1 MKIIFLEL
9 LKGLF
14 LAACF
19 LVFCLILATCSRS
32 VYSNTVHPHGE
43 LALTGYNYEGAYSPL
58 WAFFMR
64 KISMLLHLY
73 VELGRDTFECAGSLC
88 SQSVNLLKL
97 HTNHLTVTCVALNYK
112 GAHSS

>member
-1 MKIIFLEL
+1 MKFKIIFLIAL
-9 LKGLF
+9 LKIKRFSYIGF
-14 LAACF
+14 VRCK
-19 LVFCLILATCSRS
+19 IT
-32 VYSNTVHPHGE
+32 E

>member
-1 MKIIFLEL
+1 MNFQNILWLRLLKSKMIGYIDPVRCKII
-9 LKGLF
+9 
-14 LAACF
+14 
-19 LVFCLILATCSRS
+19 
-32 VYSNTVHPHGE
+32 E

-58 WAFFMR
+58 RIFFMR

-73 VELGRDTFECAGSLC
+73 VELERDTFGCAGSLC

>member
-1 MKIIFLEL
+1 MKFKIIFLIAL
-9 LKGLF
+9 LKLKRFGYIGF
-14 LAACF
+14 VRCK
-19 LVFCLILATCSRS
+19 IT
-32 VYSNTVHPHGE
+32 E

-58 WAFFMR
+58 RAFFMR

>member
-1 MKIIFLEL
+1 MNFQNIFCLRL
-9 LKGLF
+9 LKLKRFGYIGRIQ
-14 LAACF
+14 CK
-19 LVFCLILATCSRS
+19 IT
-32 VYSNTVHPHGE
+32 E

>member
-1 MKIIFLEL
+1 MNFQNIFCLRL
-9 LKGLF
+9 LKLKMISYIDHVR
-14 LAACF
+14 CK
-19 LVFCLILATCSRS
+19 IT
-32 VYSNTVHPHGE
+32 E